1 MSGHLTVQE
10 AAARLR
16 QMDNVLLLTHVRP
29 DGDTIGSAAALCQAL
44 RDMGKTAYLL
54 YNPEITDTY
63 APYAAPYWAPEDFAP
78 AHIVSTDIAALNL
91 LPDNAAPYAG
101 RIELAIDHHGSQAF
115 FATETCLDAEAA
127 ACGEIIYHIIRALT
141 AVTPAIAMALYV
153 AISTDTGCFV
163 YTNTTA
169 DTHRTAAALMETGIP
184 AAELNKRHFRT
195 KTLKRLRIESRIV
208 EGMEL
213 FDGGETAVAAV
224 DLAMVA
230 QLGADERDLEDI
242 ASFVGQVEGV
252 KNAITIR
259 ELRPGTCKLSL
270 RTDPEV
276 LNASRVCALLGGGG
290 HAAASGATV
299 EGSVEEAKRA
309 ILWAIEQVRHG

>member
-1 MSGHLTVQE
+1 MNGNRLTVQE
-10 AAARLR
+10 TAARLR

-91 LPDNAAPYAG
+91 LPDNAASYAS
-101 RIELAIDHHGSQAF
+101 RVELAIDHHGSHGF
-115 FATETCLDAEAA
+115 FAPNVCLDAEAA

-169 DTHRTAAALMETGIP
+169 DTHRIAAALLETGIDVGP
-184 AAELNKRHFRT
+184 VNKALFRT
-195 KTLKRLRIESRIV
+195 KSKTRLAMEARMVADMELYDSDRVVVMSIPLSLRQELHATEADIEELSSLAALV
-208 EGMEL
+208 EGT
-213 FDGGETAVAAV
+213 DCG
-224 DLAMVA
+224 
-230 QLGADERDLEDI
+230 
-242 ASFVGQVEGV
+242 
-252 KNAITIR
+252 ITLR
-259 ELRPGTCKLSL
+259 ELKPGRVKLSL
-270 RTDPEV
+270 RTGP
-276 LNASRVCALLGGGG
+276 RVDACAVCQHLGGGG
-290 HAAASGATV
+290 HKAAAGATV
-299 EGSVEEAKRA
+299 DGTLEDAKALVLQAYRD
-309 ILWAIEQVRHG
+309 VVG

>member
-91 LPDNAAPYAG
+91 LPDNAASYAS
-101 RIELAIDHHGSQAF
+101 RVELAIDHHGSHGF
-115 FATETCLDAEAA
+115 FAPNVCLDAEAA
-127 ACGEIIYHIIRALT
+127 ACGEIIYHIIQELT
-141 AVTPAIAMALYV
+141 PVTPVIAMALYV

-169 DTHRTAAALMETGIP
+169 DTHRIAAALLETGIDVGP
-184 AAELNKRHFRT
+184 VNKVLFRT
-195 KTLKRLRIESRIV
+195 KSKTRLAMEARMVADMELYDSDRVVVMSIPLSLRQELHATEADIEELSSLAALV
-208 EGMEL
+208 EGT
-213 FDGGETAVAAV
+213 DCG
-224 DLAMVA
+224 
-230 QLGADERDLEDI
+230 
-242 ASFVGQVEGV
+242 
-252 KNAITIR
+252 ITLR
-259 ELRPGTCKLSL
+259 ELKPGKVKLSL
-270 RTDPEV
+270 RTGP
-276 LNASRVCALLGGGG
+276 RVDACAVCQQLGGGG
-290 HAAASGATV
+290 HKAAAGATV
-299 EGSVEEAKRA
+299 DGTLKDAKALVLQAYRA
-309 ILWAIEQVRHG
+309 VVG